1 MTATAF
7 SNQHQYSHDSSLLI
21 VLYGYPSSILPTSN
35 TQSITL
41 TNNLDTGNHIGN
53 NYSINSRNAYTTQQQ
68 HHHQHQQQHHHHHQ
82 QQHHHHHQQ
91 HHHHH
96 HHHQQQQH
104 HHHHQHH
111 YKSINFSN
119 QSSNGSTM
127 LVPLYDPST
136 IFTAKPTPTS
146 TPTPTPVST
155 TISISQ
161 NSNTTSESTSP
172 IKQTYSQLWI

>member
-7 SNQHQYSHDSSLLI
+7 SNQHQYSHDSS
-21 VLYGYPSSILPTSN
+21 VQQTSILPSPPFVEPSGNYIAISSATNS
-35 TQSITL
+35 TL
-41 TNNLDTGNHIGN
+41 C
-53 NYSINSRNAYTTQQQ
+53 
-68 HHHQHQQQHHHHHQ
+68 
-82 QQHHHHHQQ
+82 
-91 HHHHH
+91 
-96 HHHQQQQH
+96 
-104 HHHHQHH
+104 
-111 YKSINFSN
+111 N